1 MFCTTMQTSCLIP
14 NQGIFELVIMKK
26 GLFKMAIHRTTPTI
40 KDELGKSGREGT
52 HMRTST
58 GSPNLFSLSAFLSLP
73 SRFAL
78 DKMTIMDFGADEF
91 ALKPITL
98 DSITNKVTV
107 LLAETATAKD
117 LN

>member
-1 MFCTTMQTSCLIP
+1 
-14 NQGIFELVIMKK
+14 
-26 GLFKMAIHRTTPTI
+26 MAIHCTTPMV
-40 KDELGKSGREGT
+40 KDEMGKSGRKGP

-58 GSPNLFSLSAFLSLP
+58 GSPNLFSLPAFPSLP

-78 DKMTIMDFGADEF
+78 DKMTIMDFGADKF